1 MTPWAK
7 TLVAAK
13 ATRRIADEY
22 CILKTVWVILVRR
35 TRIDYEMMVVEL
47 YDRLLAGYYDE

>member
-22 CILKTVWVILVRR
+22 CILKN
-35 TRIDYEMMVVEL
+35 VVGEVE
-47 YDRLLAGYYDE
+47 DRKSAN